1 MEGPDRGVVESR
13 WGPPV
18 PVAGWLVGAAE
29 TEKRGRDR
37 DQHLILPA
45 DMTDMVALRPSI
57 LPRTNA

>member
-1 MEGPDRGVVESR
+1 MAWSSRGGAHPYP
-13 WGPPV
+13 WL
-18 PVAGWLVGAAE
+18 AGWLVGAAE